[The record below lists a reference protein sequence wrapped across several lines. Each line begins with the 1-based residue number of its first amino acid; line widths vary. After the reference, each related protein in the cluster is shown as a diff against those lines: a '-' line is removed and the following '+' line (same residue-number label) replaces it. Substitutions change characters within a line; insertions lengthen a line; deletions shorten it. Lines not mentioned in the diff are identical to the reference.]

1 MRGRRAAG
9 DLFDAFNDKLRE
21 SRLAANRSQP
31 IGAGAYG
38 VVYES
43 DVPGRVMKQKQAWD
57 GNDWIQE
64 ADLQAVAA
72 DRGIAPRVH
81 GVETFTGGVG
91 DRIEMADA
99 RQNFEPRVGQG
110 KFPRGVDAI
119 RVEQQM
125 GELAL
130 QGIRLDDRHSNNV
143 LYNKMTGRPLQLDFG
158 IAQRVT
164 GEDQVATLANAT
176 ERGLAAAGLP
186 EEGAM
191 LSEIVYDYLAGGQ
204 VSEAM
209 DVAKQGFSRLQKIKA
224 PVTQN
229 SMDQEDLAFDKMIK
243 MMDANKAPGRE
254 QRVNAIKE
262 IQSLAKTSREE
273 QATDD
278 LINNMLAK
286 LEAKVAA
293 QDPVLSSILGY

>member
-1 MRGRRAAG
+1 MRRRAAG
-9 DLFDAFNDKLRE
+9 ELFDAFNDKLRE
-21 SRLAANRSQP
+21 GRLAANRSQP
-31 IGAGAYG
+31 IGAGAFG

-43 DVPGRVMKQKQAWD
+43 DVPGRVMKQKQGWD
-57 GNDWIQE
+57 GKSFVTE
-64 ADLQAVAA
+64 ADLQSIAA

-91 DRIEMADA
+91 DRIEMSDA
-99 RQNFEPRVGQG
+99 RQNFGPRIGQG
-110 KFPRGVDAI
+110 KFPRGTDAI

-130 QGIRLDDRHSNNV
+130 QGVRVEDRHSGNV

-164 GEDQVATLANAT
+164 GEDQVSALADAT

-191 LSEIVYDYLAGGQ
+191 VSEIVYDYLAGGQ
-204 VSEAM
+204 VAEAM
-209 DVAKQGFSRLQKIKA
+209 DIAKQGFSRLQKIKA

-243 MMDANKAPGRE
+243 MMNANEAPGRE
-254 QRVNAIKE
+254 QRVRAIKNL
-262 IQSLAKTSREE
+262 QSLQSTAREE

-293 QDPVLSSILGY
+293 QDPVLSSILAY